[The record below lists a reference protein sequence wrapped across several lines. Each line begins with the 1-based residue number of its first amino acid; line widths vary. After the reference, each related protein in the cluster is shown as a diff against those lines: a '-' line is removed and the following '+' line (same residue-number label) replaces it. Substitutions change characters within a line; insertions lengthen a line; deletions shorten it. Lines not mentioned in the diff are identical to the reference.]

1 MLVGQETKMA
11 QQDPGTQQA
20 HMSALQGNL
29 IYVNMS
35 SACACMCVCLPV
47 TLETKRCRKEQMYRV
62 PGGDRGGLKSSQW
75 INA

>member
-1 MLVGQETKMA
+1 MLAGQETKMA
-11 QQDPGTQQA
+11 QQEPGTQQA

-35 SACACMCVCLPV
+35 SACACMCVSSCYLGV
-47 TLETKRCRKEQMYRV
+47 QTLQEELMYRV
-62 PGGDRGGLKSSQW
+62 WGGGRGGLKSSQR